1 MFLILVTF
9 RLPPSPLPGYQQY
22 SCHKLVIPF
31 LKLFVTT
38 NQRENYSYIVKIFI
52 LSCMIDAALLDLF
65 LSICKTVTFF
75 PLSADLTISS
85 KSESCNWTRS
95 SLFVISFVLILL
107 IDFNDSIITILLEIS
122 NLKLVDKITDAC
134 IAQLFVLKILQ
145 WGLFISNTSY
155 PFYIAY
161 RIQNYHSQYF
171 SVTELNFNTSNF
183 TTTPWVTHLLLL
195 YG

>member
-1 MFLILVTF
+1 MFLILVSF
-9 RLPPSPLPGYQQY
+9 RLPPSPLAGYQQY

-85 KSESCNWTRS
+85 KSESCNWTPS
-95 SLFVISFVLILL
+95 SLFVIAFVLILL

-134 IAQLFVLKILQ
+134 ISQLFDLKILQ
-145 WGLFISNTSY
+145 WGCSY
-155 PFYIAY
+155 LILLTLFYIANL
-161 RIQNYHSQYF
+161 IQNYLSQYSF
-171 SVTELNFNTSNF
+171 SL
-183 TTTPWVTHLLLL
+183 
-195 YG
+195 